1 MLGKVY
7 LVQLYPSAENI
18 SSCIWAIIKWGK
30 LSRIKLTD
38 TGALCSFL
46 RHVKIY
52 CPTWNMKRPWS
63 STRHMLTIKSKIWS
77 ILQQM
82 LFPHFQLNEAWN
94 ELVAIP
100 TMLFA
105 CLDIFSP
112 LYFFEHCLNDSSIF
126 FDIISIFRHSWP
138 AVPHENCS
146 SCPGPEDSLKETSAL
161 ASSILP
167 KSSFMNCDFVPC
179 VILSISAALVRD
191 FRASSVHSS
200 SLQWEKRSL
209 YVSL

>member
-52 CPTWNMKRPWS
+52 CPTWNMKIPWS

-100 TMLFA
+100 TMLFV
-105 CLDIFSP
+105 CLDIFQSFCIFLNIVSTTAAYFLI
-112 LYFFEHCLNDSSIF
+112 LYLFSVIVGLQ
-126 FDIISIFRHSWP
+126 
-138 AVPHENCS
+138 
-146 SCPGPEDSLKETSAL
+146 SLMKIAHH
-161 ASSILP
+161 AQDRRI
-167 KSSFMNCDFVPC
+167 
-179 VILSISAALVRD
+179 A
-191 FRASSVHSS
+191 
-200 SLQWEKRSL
+200 
-209 YVSL
+209 

>member
-105 CLDIFSP
+105 CLDILSP
-112 LYFFEHCLNDSSIF
+112 CIFWTLSQRQQHIFFYITSIF
-126 FDIISIFRHSWP
+126 HHSWP
-138 AVPHENCS
+138 AVPDENCS
-146 SCPGPEDSLKETSAL
+146 SCPRPVDSLKETSAL